1 MNILKEFTARLTKIV
16 IAVYILNSPSAFAK
30 FLLEPQWRVY
40 SGDYKGG
47 GTNGSLRGESSN
59 LHVGYIG
66 ESFMAGLSFE
76 RGWLNFEEDI
86 TGTGASTFKYGGVGT
101 FLGFHFLNRFKIYT
115 GYTNTSLEPRN
126 NDSFRYFGQQVNF
139 GLGYRFWDILILNYE
154 YMNNFYTQI
163 EDDETGKT
171 SSLDSNI
178 RSDKHS
184 YGISMILIF

>member
-1 MNILKEFTARLTKIV
+1 MNIRKEFTVKLTK
-16 IAVYILNSPSAFAK
+16 YIFIILLFNISLAHAR
-30 FLLEPQWRVY
+30 FLFEPQWRVY

-47 GTNGSLRGESSN
+47 GTNGSLRGETSN

-76 RGWLNFEEDI
+76 RGWLNIEDDI
-86 TGTGASTFKYGGVGT
+86 TDTDANTFKYGGVGT
-101 FLGFHFLNRFKIYT
+101 FMGFHFLNRIKIYT

-126 NDSFRYFGQQVNF
+126 NDDFRYFGQQVNF
-139 GLGYRFWDILILNYE
+139 GLGYRFWDIFILNYE

-163 EDDETGKT
+163 EDDTTGKT
-171 SSLDSNI
+171 SSLNSNI

>member
-1 MNILKEFTARLTKIV
+1 MNIRKEFTVKLTKYIFIV
-16 IAVYILNSPSAFAK
+16 LLFSSSLAHAR
-30 FLLEPQWRVY
+30 FLFEPQWRVY

-47 GTNGSLRGESSN
+47 GTNGSLRGETSN
-59 LHVGYIG
+59 LHLGYIG

-76 RGWLNFEEDI
+76 RGWLNIEDDI
-86 TGTGASTFKYGGVGT
+86 TGTGANTFKYGGVGT
-101 FLGFHFLNRFKIYT
+101 FMGFHFLNRIKIYT

-126 NDSFRYFGQQVNF
+126 NGDFRYFGQQVNF
-139 GLGYRFWDILILNYE
+139 GLGYRFWDIFILNYE

-163 EDDETGKT
+163 EDDTTGKT